1 MKGVGV
7 LLGKQMK
14 QVLKDYVD
22 ACELVKE
29 TEEDIRRLK
38 AKKGHTVQDSVR
50 GSMHDFPYAP
60 QSFHIEGDGYTY
72 EDDRELREEE
82 RLLLQRRANA
92 EQIKLQAEKYINF
105 APVRIQRIFRL
116 RIIKGLTWNAV
127 AEKMGGRCTG
137 ESVRKEFQNW
147 LKEK

>member
-1 MKGVGV
+1 MD
-7 LLGKQMK
+7 KQI
-14 QVLKDYVD
+14 LKDYVD

-82 RLLLQRRANA
+82 KLLLQRRANA

-116 RIIKGLTWNAV
+116 RIIKDLTWNAV

>member
-38 AKKGHTVQDSVR
+38 AKKEHTVQDSVR

-60 QSFHIEGDGYTY
+60 QSFHIEGTEYTY
-72 EDDRELREEE
+72 ADDRQLQEEE
-82 RLLLQRRANA
+82 RLLKQRRANA
-92 EQIKLQAEKYINF
+92 EQIRLQAQQYINF
-105 APVRIQRIFRL
+105 APVRIQRIIRMQ
-116 RIIKGLTWNAV
+116 IMKKMSWNEIAG
-127 AEKMGGRCTG
+127 KMGGNCTG
-137 ESVRKEFQNW
+137 DSVRMELQRFF
-147 LKEK
+147 EKN

>member
-7 LLGKQMK
+7 LLDKQI
-14 QVLKDYVD
+14 LKDYVD

-82 RLLLQRRANA
+82 KLLLQRRANA

-105 APVRIQRIFRL
+105 APVRIQRIIRM
-116 RIIKGLTWNAV
+116 RIMKKMSWNEIAG
-127 AEKMGGRCTG
+127 KMGGKAT
-137 ESVRKEFQNW
+137 ENSLKKEFQRYF
-147 LKEK
+147 EKN

>member
-7 LLGKQMK
+7 LLDKQI
-14 QVLKDYVD
+14 LKDYVD

-50 GSMHDFPYAP
+50 GSMQDFPYAP
-60 QSFHIEGDGYTY
+60 QSFHIEGTEYTY
-72 EDDRELREEE
+72 EDDRQLREEE
-82 RLLLQRRANA
+82 RLLLQRKEHA
-92 EQIKLQAEKYINF
+92 EQIRLQAQQYINF

-116 RIIKGLTWNAV
+116 RIIKDLTWNAV

>member
-82 RLLLQRRANA
+82 KLLLQRRANA
-92 EQIKLQAEKYINF
+92 ERIKLQAEKYINF

-137 ESVRKEFQNW
+137 ESVRKEYQNW